1 MEHPNQLGSTGVYA
15 PCPCGSGKKVKFC
28 CGLKEDAEPEK
39 SSTDSSKV
47 ESKRPP
53 VPTSAERVGPAN
65 AFIGYRHGRRKV

>member
-1 MEHPNQLGSTGVYA
+1 MEQPNQLGNTGAYA

-28 CGLKEDAEPEK
+28 CGLKEDVDPEK
-39 SSTDSSKV
+39 PASASAQV

-53 VPTSAERVGPAN
+53 ASPTRGKSGPSD